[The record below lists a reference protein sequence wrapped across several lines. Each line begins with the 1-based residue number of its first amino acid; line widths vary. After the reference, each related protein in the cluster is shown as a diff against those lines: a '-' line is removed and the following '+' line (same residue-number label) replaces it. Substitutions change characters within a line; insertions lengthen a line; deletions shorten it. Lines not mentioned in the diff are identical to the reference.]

1 MKSPTSQELFWSTD
15 FGNEYIDR
23 NSGESLISSNV
34 RLFSK
39 ILDKTD
45 GVNSISELG
54 CNIGLNLIALNRIN
68 KNFDLRGYEIN
79 SKATEIAKSLQIA
92 EIIENSVI
100 NKLED
105 TKKFDLCFTKGVL
118 IHINPSLLNAV
129 YQNLYDMSKKYI
141 MVCEYYSPTPV
152 SIEYRGHNDKLFKR
166 DFAGELIAKFDLKLI
181 DYGFQYKLDRNCIGS
196 DSTWFLLKK

>member
-1 MKSPTSQELFWSTD
+1 MQSPTSQELFWSTS
-15 FGNEYIDR
+15 FGNEYVER

-39 ILDKTD
+39 ILDRTN

-92 EIIENSVI
+92 EIIENSVV
-100 NKLED
+100 NKIES

-129 YQNLYDMSKKYI
+129 YQNLYDMSKNYI
-141 MVCEYYSPTPV
+141 MVCEYYNPTPV

-181 DYGFQYKLDRNCIGS
+181 DYGFQYKLDQNCIGS